1 MNNILSLLFITAL
14 NLLTLSS
21 VESVERQYLRIVRF
35 HAKNIFLNCP
45 ISTANEKIVS
55 ENLFWI
61 NENNL
66 YDKSDENII
75 VSQSNTI
82 QKGQTFLQVNETFVF
97 VSCGFI
103 SSNVYHRIKVWN
115 LIFVGNQLLMK
126 NISDLRKE
134 K

>member
-1 MNNILSLLFITAL
+1 MNNIVNILFITML
-14 NLLTLSS
+14 NLFTLSS
-21 VESVERQYLRIVRF
+21 VRSVERQYLRIVRF

-45 ISTANEKIVS
+45 VSTANEQIIP

-75 VSQSNTI
+75 VSESNLI
-82 QKGQTFLQVNETFVF
+82 QKGQSFLQVSETFVF

-115 LIFVGNQLLMK
+115 LIFVGN
-126 NISDLRKE
+126 IY
-134 K
+134 

>member
-1 MNNILSLLFITAL
+1 MNNILSILFITTL
-14 NLLTLSS
+14 NLFTLSS
-21 VESVERQYLRIVRF
+21 VKSVERQYLRIVRF

-45 ISTANEKIVS
+45 ISSAS
-55 ENLFWI
+55 EQIISDNLFWI

-82 QKGQTFLQVNETFVF
+82 QKGESFLQVSETFVF

-115 LIFVGNQLLMK
+115 LIFVGNKLL
-126 NISDLRKE
+126 IS
-134 K
+134 